1 LKLAAI
7 SVKVVNRDVPE
18 GVVSVAEYEI
28 LPHADDPIDDVY
40 VKVGKEAYVLRGRN
54 TLKVGAT
61 TVD

>member
-1 LKLAAI
+1 M
-7 SVKVVNRDVPE
+7 KVVNRDVPE